1 MNEGSSAAPVSASS
15 STYMLVPILLLFL
28 LLIIAVLRSPN
39 LISPAGIGSAV
50 IVLTP
55 LALATYALMAL
66 AIAGRGTVD
75 LSIGPL
81 MGFINV
87 TLVVLSGRGALESP
101 AAFFLYAI
109 AVGIAYQLLMA
120 LIIVY
125 VRVQPIIVALSGYL
139 ALSGINLVILPRPGG
154 TAPEWMSSWGL
165 GTTLDSPILVIL
177 VLSTAAWLVFTS
189 TAFYGHLRLMG
200 SDERAAYTSGVRIT
214 IVRLGAHCIAGVFA
228 ALAALTYTALIGSG
242 DPTQGT
248 TYTLISVTALV
259 LGGTSLAGGRGGVI
273 GSLLGAVNLFLI
285 GYVLA
290 TFSFGAVQG
299 FVTDLAYGLILVLS
313 LLLTVAIP
321 WLQRRI
327 TNISPTIIF
336 IVLSILF
343 AGVILHAK
351 FDYSRP
357 APVVAAPDVS
367 PAEVSDAPAAPDAAA
382 GSSAADLAAPD
393 TAAVTAVPDSA
404 PADSGSQA
412 PAGAAF
418 SAAPPPA
425 APDPVAATGFFF
437 EGVNASDDVSSTL
450 ARPIALSLLLAIAL
464 LIVARAMVLQT
475 RQRRFS
481 PRMVYILISL
491 LVLAAYLVWD
501 NSHMPP
507 SLAVK
512 PVAPPVAAAAA
523 APMSAPA
530 DAISPADAAT
540 AAPAGTASQPDAPPP
555 PAKEGT

>member
-1 MNEGSSAAPVSASS
+1 MSESSTEASSGSSS
-15 STYMLVPILLLFL
+15 STHMLVPILLLFL

-50 IVLTP
+50 IVMAP

-75 LSIGPL
+75 LSVGPL

-87 TLVVLSGRGALESP
+87 TLVVLFGAGALESP
-101 AAFFLYAI
+101 ITFFLYAI
-109 AVGIAYQLLMA
+109 FVGVAYQLLMA
-120 LIIVY
+120 FIIIY

-165 GTTLDSPILVIL
+165 GTTIYSPILVIL

-214 IVRLGAHCIAGVFA
+214 IVRIGAHCISGVFS

-321 WLQRRI
+321 WIQARI
-327 TNISPTIIF
+327 KNISPTLIF
-336 IVLSILF
+336 VVLSLLF

-351 FDYSRP
+351 YDYALPAVTPVAQDQSPSAPESAAASETQAPKELTPALTEPAAAVP
-357 APVVAAPDVS
+357 APPEMMASPVNPSATDFMLEGIASNGAVS
-367 PAEVSDAPAAPDAAA
+367 SE
-382 GSSAADLAAPD
+382 
-393 TAAVTAVPDSA
+393 
-404 PADSGSQA
+404 
-412 PAGAAF
+412 
-418 SAAPPPA
+418 
-425 APDPVAATGFFF
+425 
-437 EGVNASDDVSSTL
+437 STL
-450 ARPIALSLLLAIAL
+450 AKPVTRFILLALSLLI
-464 LIVARAMVLQT
+464 IARAVVLQT
-475 RQRRFS
+475 RQRRMS
-481 PRMVYILISL
+481 IRMVFVLIIA
-491 LVLAAYLVWD
+491 LVLTAYLAWEYTNLPTQKMAMCVQK
-501 NSHMPP
+501 M
-507 SLAVK
+507 
-512 PVAPPVAAAAA
+512 AAA
-523 APMSAPA
+523 
-530 DAISPADAAT
+530 
-540 AAPAGTASQPDAPPP
+540 
-555 PAKEGT
+555 

>member
-1 MNEGSSAAPVSASS
+1 MSESSTEASSESSS
-15 STYMLVPILLLFL
+15 STHMLVPILLLFL

-50 IVLTP
+50 IVMAP

-75 LSIGPL
+75 LSVGPL

-87 TLVVLSGRGALESP
+87 TLVVLYGAGALESP
-101 AAFFLYAI
+101 ITFFLYAI
-109 AVGIAYQLLMA
+109 FVGVAYQLLMA
-120 LIIVY
+120 FIIIY

-165 GTTLDSPILVIL
+165 GTTIYSPILVIL

-214 IVRLGAHCIAGVFA
+214 IVRLGAHCISGVFS

-273 GSLLGAVNLFLI
+273 GSLLGALNLFLI

-321 WLQRRI
+321 WIQARI
-327 TNISPTIIF
+327 KNISPTLIF
-336 IVLSILF
+336 IVLSLLF

-351 FDYSRP
+351 YDY
-357 APVVAAPDVS
+357 AP
-367 PAEVSDAPAAPDAAA
+367 PAAATVVQDQSP
-382 GSSAADLAAPD
+382 
-393 TAAVTAVPDSA
+393 TAAENTAESETQAPKESA
-404 PADSGSQA
+404 QAITEPADA
-412 PAGAAF
+412 I
-418 SAAPPPA
+418 AAPPAMRASPA
-425 APDPVAATGFFF
+425 NSSATDFMLEGIPSNVPVGAQ
-437 EGVNASDDVSSTL
+437 STL
-450 ARPIALSLLLAIAL
+450 AKPITLIILLVLSLLVI
-464 LIVARAMVLQT
+464 ARAVVLQT
-475 RQRRFS
+475 RQRRMS
-481 PRMVYILISL
+481 VRMVFVLVTV
-491 LVLAAYLVWD
+491 LVLTAYLAWEYTNLPVQKIA
-501 NSHMPP
+501 MPEQKK
-507 SLAVK
+507 AV
-512 PVAPPVAAAAA
+512 A
-523 APMSAPA
+523 
-530 DAISPADAAT
+530 
-540 AAPAGTASQPDAPPP
+540 
-555 PAKEGT
+555 

>member
-1 MNEGSSAAPVSASS
+1 MNEGSSTAPASASS

-87 TLVVLSGRGALESP
+87 TLVVLSGMGALESP
-101 AAFFLYAI
+101 VSFFLYAI
-109 AVGIAYQLLMA
+109 AVGVAYQLLMA

-248 TYTLISVTALV
+248 TYTLIAVTALV

-336 IVLSILF
+336 IVLSTLF

-351 FDYSRP
+351 FDYSLP
-357 APVVAAPDVS
+357 APPAA
-367 PAEVSDAPAAPDAAA
+367 VSDA
-382 GSSAADLAAPD
+382 
-393 TAAVTAVPDSA
+393 
-404 PADSGSQA
+404 
-412 PAGAAF
+412 
-418 SAAPPPA
+418 AAPPPA
-425 APDPVAATGFFF
+425 APDAVAATGFFF
-437 EGVNASDDVSSTL
+437 EEVNASHDASSTL
-450 ARPIALSLLLAIAL
+450 AQPIALSLLLAIAL

-491 LVLAAYLVWD
+491 LVLAAYLAWD
-501 NSHMPP
+501 NSHIPP
-507 SLAVK
+507 SLAVT
-512 PVAPPVAAAAA
+512 PVSPPV
-523 APMSAPA
+523 PSAPA
-530 DAISPADAAT
+530 PAPVPIDAAMPVDAPAEVPADA
-540 AAPAGTASQPDAPPP
+540 ASQPDATP

>member
-1 MNEGSSAAPVSASS
+1 MNQGSSTAPASASS

-87 TLVVLSGRGALESP
+87 TLVVLSGMGALESP
-101 AAFFLYAI
+101 VSFFLYAI
-109 AVGIAYQLLMA
+109 AVGVAYQLLMA

-248 TYTLISVTALV
+248 TYTLIAVTALV

-336 IVLSILF
+336 IVLSTLF
-343 AGVILHAK
+343 SGVILHAK

-357 APVVAAPDVS
+357 APPALVSDVAAPD
-367 PAEVSDAPAAPDAAA
+367 A
-382 GSSAADLAAPD
+382 
-393 TAAVTAVPDSA
+393 
-404 PADSGSQA
+404 
-412 PAGAAF
+412 
-418 SAAPPPA
+418 
-425 APDPVAATGFFF
+425 VAATGFFF
-437 EGVNASDDVSSTL
+437 EEVNASHDASSTL
-450 ARPIALSLLLAIAL
+450 AQPIALSLLLAIAL

-491 LVLAAYLVWD
+491 LVLAAYLAWD

-507 SLAVK
+507 SL
-512 PVAPPVAAAAA
+512 PVTPVSPPVPAAA
-523 APMSAPA
+523 APASASVDAAMPVDAPAEFPA
-530 DAISPADAAT
+530 DA
-540 AAPAGTASQPDAPPP
+540 ASQPDATP

>member
-1 MNEGSSAAPVSASS
+1 MNEGSSTAPASASS

-87 TLVVLSGRGALESP
+87 TLVVLSGMGALESP
-101 AAFFLYAI
+101 VSFFLYAI
-109 AVGIAYQLLMA
+109 AVGVAYQLLMA

-248 TYTLISVTALV
+248 TYTLIAVTALV

-336 IVLSILF
+336 IVLSTLF

-351 FDYSRP
+351 FDYSLP
-357 APVVAAPDVS
+357 APPAA
-367 PAEVSDAPAAPDAAA
+367 VSDA
-382 GSSAADLAAPD
+382 
-393 TAAVTAVPDSA
+393 
-404 PADSGSQA
+404 
-412 PAGAAF
+412 
-418 SAAPPPA
+418 AAPPPA
-425 APDPVAATGFFF
+425 APPPVAPDAVAATGFFF
-437 EGVNASDDVSSTL
+437 EEVNASHDAGSTL
-450 ARPIALSLLLAIAL
+450 AQPIALSLLLAIAL

-491 LVLAAYLVWD
+491 LILAAYLAWD

-507 SLAVK
+507 SLAVT
-512 PVAPPVAAAAA
+512 PVSPPVPAAA
-523 APMSAPA
+523 APAPVEAVMPVDAPAEVPA
-530 DAISPADAAT
+530 DA
-540 AAPAGTASQPDAPPP
+540 ASQPDATP

>member
-1 MNEGSSAAPVSASS
+1 MSESSTEASGGSSS
-15 STYMLVPILLLFL
+15 STHMLVPILLLFL

-50 IVLTP
+50 IVMAP

-75 LSIGPL
+75 LSVGPL

-87 TLVVLSGRGALESP
+87 TLVVLHGAGALESP
-101 AAFFLYAI
+101 ITFFLYAI
-109 AVGIAYQLLMA
+109 FVGVAYQLLMA
-120 LIIVY
+120 FIIIY

-154 TAPEWMSSWGL
+154 VAPEWMSSWGL
-165 GTTLDSPILVIL
+165 GTTIYSPILVIL
-177 VLSTAAWLVFTS
+177 VLSTAAWLIFTS

-214 IVRLGAHCIAGVFA
+214 IVRIGAHCISGVFS

-299 FVTDLAYGLILVLS
+299 FVTDLAYGAILVLS

-321 WLQRRI
+321 WIQTRI
-327 TNISPTIIF
+327 NNISPTLIF

-351 FDYSRP
+351 YDYARPSAVPVPVVQEQSSSAVETTP
-357 APVVAAPDVS
+357 APEKQTSQDAAQTQAEAPAVAAVS
-367 PAEVSDAPAAPDAAA
+367 PV
-382 GSSAADLAAPD
+382 LAASP
-393 TAAVTAVPDSA
+393 TSPA
-404 PADSGSQA
+404 P
-412 PAGAAF
+412 
-418 SAAPPPA
+418 
-425 APDPVAATGFFF
+425 TGFFL
-437 EGVNASDDVSSTL
+437 EGVIPNGTAATDSKL
-450 ARPIALSLLLAIAL
+450 AKPIALTIFLALSLLI
-464 LIVARAMVLQT
+464 IARAVVLQT
-475 RQRRFS
+475 RQRRMS
-481 PRMVYILISL
+481 KRMVSL
-491 LVLAAYLVWD
+491 LVTVLVLTAYLAWEYTTL
-501 NSHMPP
+501 PTQT
-507 SLAVK
+507 
-512 PVAPPVAAAAA
+512 
-523 APMSAPA
+523 SAIPHQ
-530 DAISPADAAT
+530 IKET
-540 AAPAGTASQPDAPPP
+540 A
-555 PAKEGT
+555 